1 MQRKKQSKEDL
12 HSPRIGVDLLGAD
25 TAGEVFLKAIV
36 AHDWT
41 EDHPPL
47 FTLIGT
53 QELFSKVAVPDFFQS
68 KIVTEEVL
76 MGDNPLTAV
85 RHKKDSSIAVG
96 IEMLK
101 SYELDAFVSA
111 GNTGA
116 LLAQA
121 KLKLPM
127 LPGIER
133 PALITLIPS
142 KLDPIAVLDVGAG
155 VDAKAENLLEFARM
169 GIAYQ
174 KTRGIQNPTVGLLNI
189 GEEKQKG
196 TAELQKAYKLLQ
208 SLNNDAPIGSPT
220 FIGNIEGRDVFRGN
234 IDIVVTDGF
243 TGNVFLKTSEGIAG
257 FILDEMQNLGP
268 IESLPGIK
276 ALISTFRQRLHY
288 AEYPGALLCGVDG
301 IVMKCHGESS
311 PDALINSIK
320 GSSRLVQNFFL
331 EKLKSEL

>member
-1 MQRKKQSKEDL
+1 MQRQKQNKIDL
-12 HSPRIGVDLLGAD
+12 HRPRIGVDLLGAD
-25 TAGEVFLKAIV
+25 TPGDEFLRAIV
-36 AHDWT
+36 DHNWD
-41 EDHPPL
+41 EQHPPL
-47 FTLIGT
+47 FTLIAT
-53 QELFSKVAVPDFFQS
+53 QEIFDTVDIPEGFQR

-76 MGDNPLTAV
+76 MEDNPLTAV
-85 RHKKDSSIAVG
+85 RHKKDSSIAQG

-101 SYELDAFVSA
+101 SYDIDAFVSA

-116 LLAQA
+116 ILAHA
-121 KLKLPM
+121 TLKLPL

-142 KLDPIAVLDVGAG
+142 KLEPIAVLDVGAG
-155 VDAKAENLLEFARM
+155 VKATAENLLEFAYM

-174 KTRGIQNPTVGLLNI
+174 KTRGIENPTVGLLNI

-196 TAELQKAYKLLQ
+196 TPEVQKAYKILQ
-208 SLNNDAPIGSPT
+208 TLNENTPIDAPIFT
-220 FIGNIEGRDVFRGN
+220 GNIEGRDVFRGD
-234 IDIVVTDGF
+234 IDVLVTDGF

-257 FILDEMQNLGP
+257 FILDQMENLGP
-268 IESLPGIK
+268 LEKLPGIK
-276 ALISTFRQRLHY
+276 SLLETFRSRLHY

-320 GSSRLVQNFFL
+320 GSSRLVQHFFL
-331 EKLKSEL
+331 EKLKAEL